1 MEERCICYE
10 GLTFWL
16 RPACKK
22 ITSYHKVVAVPSSHE
37 GLLEL
42 MRNGKVN
49 TVSIETYDEPELTHF
64 EVRECLENVDST
76 VWVFKKYTLT
86 SSELMIFSDLPEEE
100 IKSELT
106 KMFNSLTKEE
116 IASLI

>member
-1 MEERCICYE
+1 MEERYVYYE
-10 GLTFWL
+10 GLKFKL

-22 ITSYHKVVAVPSSHE
+22 IISYHKVVAVPSSHE

-49 TVSIETYDEPELTHF
+49 TVSIETCDEPELTHF
-64 EVRECLENVDST
+64 EVREYLENVDST

-86 SSELMIFSDLPEEE
+86 SSEFLIFSDLPEEE
-100 IKSELT
+100 IKSELG
-106 KMFNSLTKEE
+106 KMLNLLTKEE
-116 IASLI
+116 IEKLM